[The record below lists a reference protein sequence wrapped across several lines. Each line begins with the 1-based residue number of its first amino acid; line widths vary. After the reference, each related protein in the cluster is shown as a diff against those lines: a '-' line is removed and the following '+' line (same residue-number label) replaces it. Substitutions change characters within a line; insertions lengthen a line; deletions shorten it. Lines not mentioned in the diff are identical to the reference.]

1 MPDTA
6 PPRPDAEPQPA
17 PAPRAAEATP
27 PVRDTAS
34 RKPPEEDALFRALVD
49 AGAGAVLA
57 YTADKRIHTMIS
69 EAVAPQLQ
77 PFLIEI
83 HQRFDAQ
90 QRRFDEQDRKLDI
103 LTDAVAKLTRTVA
116 GHGEKLAEH
125 DRKLDV
131 ISARLDGLKA
141 HVQILFGAM
150 ALLITVL
157 IAVFGYL
164 FTA

>member
-17 PAPRAAEATP
+17 PAPRAAEATL

-77 PFLIEI
+77 PFLVEM
-83 HQRFDAQ
+83 R
-90 QRRFDEQDRKLDI
+90 
-103 LTDAVAKLTRTVA
+103 
-116 GHGEKLAEH
+116 
-125 DRKLDV
+125 
-131 ISARLDGLKA
+131 
-141 HVQILFGAM
+141 
-150 ALLITVL
+150 
-157 IAVFGYL
+157 
-164 FTA
+164 

>member
-6 PPRPDAEPQPA
+6 PPRPDAESQPA

-77 PFLIEI
+77 PFLVEMR
-83 HQRFDAQ
+83 QRFDAQ
-90 QRRFDEQDRKLDI
+90 DRKLDA

>member
-17 PAPRAAEATP
+17 PAPRAAEATA
-27 PVRDTAS
+27 PVPDNAG

-77 PFLIEI
+77 PFLVEMR
-83 HQRFDAQ
+83 QRFDAQ
-90 QRRFDEQDRKLDI
+90 DRKLDA